1 MKSKKPIIRVPSQI
15 RNTLRNKGHAVHKNK
30 KRDWKRKPPKINIK
44 DIEDG

>member
-30 KRDWKRKPPKINIK
+30 KRELKLNPPKLRK
-44 DIEDG
+44 DYDDGT